1 MEFIRQLTGE
11 HSEEERI
18 EAAIGLRAFANPSP
32 TDLTRMTGTDS
43 PMPLIQNLIVSGNVL
58 EIELSNSSK
67 QLVHIKTL
75 ESAKQHVE
83 KVLTKL
89 HDENPLG
96 VNFDI
101 VPVRERLRFLAAD
114 SILNRIFSLLQK
126 RGLLQVTMGRIG
138 LKSRGPQLTKN
149 EAKLLELLQKQ
160 LQETG
165 LEAPLVKELHSQAG
179 KQADSVIQLLKIAES
194 GGVVVEISDQLY
206 LTAQTLQTVKATL
219 KTFMA
224 DKQGKTMAEI
234 RDALGTTRKYAVPLC
249 EYLDRTDFTVR
260 KDDLRFLK

>member
-1 MEFIRQLTGE
+1 M
-11 HSEEERI
+11 
-18 EAAIGLRAFANPSP
+18 
-32 TDLTRMTGTDS
+32 
-43 PMPLIQNLIVSGNVL
+43 SGNVL

-149 EAKLLELLQKQ
+149 EAKLFELLQKQ

-165 LEAPLVKELHSQAG
+165 LEAPLVKELQSQAG

-194 GGVVVEISDQLY
+194 GGVVVEIY
-206 LTAQTLQTVKATL
+206 
-219 KTFMA
+219 
-224 DKQGKTMAEI
+224 
-234 RDALGTTRKYAVPLC
+234 
-249 EYLDRTDFTVR
+249 
-260 KDDLRFLK
+260 

>member
-1 MEFIRQLTGE
+1 
-11 HSEEERI
+11 
-18 EAAIGLRAFANPSP
+18 
-32 TDLTRMTGTDS
+32 
-43 PMPLIQNLIVSGNVL
+43 
-58 EIELSNSSK
+58 
-67 QLVHIKTL
+67 
-75 ESAKQHVE
+75 
-83 KVLTKL
+83 
-89 HDENPLG
+89 
-96 VNFDI
+96 
-101 VPVRERLRFLAAD
+101 
-114 SILNRIFSLLQK
+114 
-126 RGLLQVTMGRIG
+126 MGRIG
-138 LKSRGPQLTKN
+138 LKSRGPQLTKI

-165 LEAPLVKELHSQAG
+165 LEAPLVKELQSQAG

-249 EYLDRTDFTVR
+249 EYLDRTDFTAR